1 MANHPIVHV
10 DIPAINGRE
19 SAEFYAKTFDW
30 KLDHAPQFDYWQ
42 FAAEGGPGGGFMQ
55 AGPDGATINQLVVYI
70 GTDDIE
76 ASLADVEANGGKTI
90 QPKTEITG
98 IGWFAVF
105 SDPVGNAVALYQ
117 DGGMQQGQ

>member
-1 MANHPIVHV
+1 MANHPIVHI
-10 DIPAINGRE
+10 DIPAINGKE

-30 KLDHAPQFDYWQ
+30 TLDHAPEFDYWQ
-42 FAAEGGPGGGFMQ
+42 FAAEGGPGGGFMK
-55 AGPDGATINQLVVYI
+55 AGNDGATINQLVVYI

-90 QPKTEITG
+90 QPRTDIPG

>member
-10 DIPAINGRE
+10 DIPTIQGKE

-30 KLDHAPQFDYWQ
+30 KIEHAPEFDYWM
-42 FAAEGGPGGGFMQ
+42 FRAEGGPGGGFMQ
-55 AGPDGATINQLVVYI
+55 AGEQGATINQVVVYI

-76 ASLADVEANGGKTI
+76 GSLASIEANGGKTI

-98 IGWFAVF
+98 IGWYAVF
-105 SDPVGNAVALYQ
+105 SDPAGNALALYK
-117 DGGMQQGQ
+117 DMNPEM

>member
-1 MANHPIVHV
+1 MANHPIVHI
-10 DIPAINGRE
+10 DIPAINGKE

-30 KLDHAPQFDYWQ
+30 KLDHAPEFDYWQ
-42 FAAEGGPGGGFMQ
+42 FAAEGGPGGGFMK
-55 AGPDGATINQLVVYI
+55 AGNDGATINQLVVYI

-76 ASLADVEANGGKTI
+76 ASLADVEANGGKTL

-105 SDPVGNAVALYQ
+105 SDPIGNAVALFQ
-117 DGGMQQGQ
+117 DGGMQQQ

>member
-1 MANHPIVHV
+1 MANHPIVHI
-10 DIPAINGRE
+10 DIPAINGKE

-42 FAAEGGPGGGFMQ
+42 FAAEGGPGGGFMK
-55 AGPDGATINQLVVYI
+55 AGGDGATINQLVVYI

-90 QPKTEITG
+90 QPKTEIAG
-98 IGWFAVF
+98 VGWFAVF
-105 SDPVGNAVALYQ
+105 SDPVGNAVGLYQ
-117 DGGMQQGQ
+117 DGGMQQG

>member
-10 DIPAINGRE
+10 DIPAIDGKE

-42 FAAEGGPGGGFMQ
+42 FTAEGGPSGGFMK
-55 AGPDGATINQLVVYI
+55 AGNDGATINQLVVYI
-70 GTDDIE
+70 GTDDID
-76 ASLADVEANGGKTI
+76 ASLADVEANGGKTL
-90 QPKTEITG
+90 QPRTEIAG

-105 SDPVGNAVALYQ
+105 SDPIGNAVALYQ
-117 DGGMQQGQ
+117 EGGM